1 MIERDKMEPEEF
13 RRVGSIAQKIMLD
26 FLIKLKK
33 NPDNAEAMEYFLSPE
48 YSRWFKT
55 PAEDI
60 ISQLPTTDLKTMVEK
75 IELAAIDDVKPA
87 KSEYVKNKYTGKTG
101 KKRISHC
108 LRCGLPIEQT
118 KSGNRKYCA
127 SCGQYLKKELAKVNK
142 SIRENPIES
151 EDLLTLFGVM
161 EKSRADFI
169 QAAKKIEKILRTQAE
184 TIKKSPC
191 GDTGK

>member
-1 MIERDKMEPEEF
+1 MIEREKKEPEEF

-33 NPDNAEAMEYFLSPE
+33 NPDNVEAMEYFLSPE

-87 KSEYVKNKYTGKTG
+87 KSEYVKNKYTGK
-101 KKRISHC
+101 KRISHC
-108 LRCGLPIEQT
+108 LRCGLPIEQR
-118 KSGNRKYCA
+118 KNGNRKYCA
-127 SCGQYLKKELAKVNK
+127 SCSQLIKKELAKVNRA
-142 SIRENPIES
+142 IRKTEPIETD
-151 EDLLTLFGVM
+151 DLLSLFA
-161 EKSRADFI
+161 ELERSRTEFFKI
-169 QAAKKIEKILRTQAE
+169 AKRIEKILKKKAG
-184 TIKKSPC
+184 IKKSPC